1 MNYGYLHFIRKQA
14 SATDT
19 LISSEEGR
27 HRDERT
33 VENIKSGQIVNS
45 CGPRVQSTGR
55 EGRGKGLRVV
65 LEDDPEGGVEKGNR
79 MAGTGGQEKGHAIA
93 NGRT

>member
-1 MNYGYLHFIRKQA
+1 MAISTL
-14 SATDT
+14 SANDI

-55 EGRGKGLRVV
+55 GGRGKGLRVV
-65 LEDDPEGGVEKGNR
+65 LEDDPEGGVEMELNR
-79 MAGTGGQEKGHAIA
+79 EAVWQGQEDKKKDML
-93 NGRT
+93 